1 MNSNVLEKI
10 KKLLS
15 LATSDNANERDAA
28 LAKAQRIA
36 VENNVDLALIDT
48 STVGLVK
55 EEEMIEDKFS
65 IGRTLSAHKRF
76 VTSIVTEAA
85 GVEVVYWNGYGG
97 RSVSFLGPK
106 SSVEFARWLY
116 SFLLDEYV
124 RRWNYERKAFSLP
137 AAHRN
142 TFYLGIFHGQQQ
154 KLREAKEEAESAA
167 ISRHAQTAVLTAFE
181 ATDVSAAGTDNE
193 PATVEEKTA
202 ELTQRYTL
210 AVQNQTASRKA
221 FLKKLHP
228 RLGTLRSNRVSIRSH
243 DTYSSGTSHGRSI
256 GLNRPLN

>member
-36 VENNVDLALIDT
+36 VENNVDLALIDM

-76 VTSIVTEAA
+76 VTSIVTQAA
-85 GVEVVYWNGYGG
+85 GVEVVYWNSYNAG

-167 ISRHAQTAVLTAFE
+167 ITRHVQAAAVQPE
-181 ATDVSAAGTDNE
+181 VSFDE
-193 PATVEEKTA
+193 SSPSPADFVTTKTA

-221 FLKKLHP
+221 FLNKLHP
-228 RLGTLRSNRVSIRSH
+228 RLGTLRSSRVSIRSH

-256 GLNRPLN
+256 GLNRPLNG